1 MVSRASHSQE
11 SCGPA
16 PQGGSLLLGNSTLAL
31 WKNKPHSP
39 ACRPQILLGDP
50 VRGGSVPPARLSQA
64 QMQQGPRVGWFF
76 FLQVK
81 ILCHELL
88 VQVCDLL
95 RLKDCHLFGLS
106 VIQSKSWVQ
115 CPWPVQPDAIP
126 ARRDATVSGLRVCP
140 KVGAN
145 LPNPLVAS
153 HLGDE
158 EVMDPHT
165 NTAHRWVGAGGAR
178 AGLWRDAGDT
188 PGRGMLMPPLSHPD
202 NEHVYMDLAQKL
214 YKYCPKEWKKEASKV
229 SGEVLH
235 GELTAVRPPLSPSQV
250 TSRTR
255 ERSRGGEA
263 VGRGGHLAVR
273 QRGVGRVG
281 VQN

>member
-1 MVSRASHSQE
+1 M
-11 SCGPA
+11 
-16 PQGGSLLLGNSTLAL
+16 
-31 WKNKPHSP
+31 
-39 ACRPQILLGDP
+39 
-50 VRGGSVPPARLSQA
+50 
-64 QMQQGPRVGWFF
+64 
-76 FLQVK
+76 QVK

-115 CPWPVQPDAIP
+115 CPWPVQPDAVP
-126 ARRDATVSGLRVCP
+126 ARRDATASGLRVCP

-165 NTAHRWVGAGGAR
+165 NTAHRWVGGGPR
-178 AGLWRDAGDT
+178 QGFGGMQGTHRG
-188 PGRGMLMPPLSHPD
+188 GGMLMPPLSHPD

-255 ERSRGGEA
+255 ERS
-263 VGRGGHLAVR
+263 
-273 QRGVGRVG
+273 
-281 VQN
+281 